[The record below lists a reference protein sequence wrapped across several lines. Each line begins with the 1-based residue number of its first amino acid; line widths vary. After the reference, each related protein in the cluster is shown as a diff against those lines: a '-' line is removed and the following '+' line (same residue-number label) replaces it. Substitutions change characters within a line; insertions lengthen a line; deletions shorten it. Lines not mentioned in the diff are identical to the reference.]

1 MQTGLGATEPTEVK
15 FACPV
20 ISFVVVLSALSF
32 CSGTLTSHHFMLS
45 NLGQVVTATPAKT
58 EAVKGHGIHFLFK
71 NMAFE
76 HSLGWSYGLIK
87 MVMVV
92 LYLLS
97 NSSAQIKI
105 SVTFDVV
112 KEFRM

>member
-1 MQTGLGATEPTEVK
+1 
-15 FACPV
+15 
-20 ISFVVVLSALSF
+20 
-32 CSGTLTSHHFMLS
+32 
-45 NLGQVVTATPAKT
+45 
-58 EAVKGHGIHFLFK
+58 
-71 NMAFE
+71 MAFE

-97 NSSAQIKI
+97 NSNAQIKI

-112 KEFRM
+112 KEFRMWQWFLALANPQLRCFYLKKLELYNDS